1 MTRRTD
7 LSAPLV
13 QSTLA
18 ITALTL
24 ATCRD
29 VHEPTPPPMV
39 GHPALPLSNPRSL
52 ASGEFRGLWYDGNA
66 ELAGY
71 EITQPRYGSLRHGE
85 LALIYVTEPLDRQT
99 WIKRDDALPERR
111 VDVLKLNANLTF
123 LAGIYPYSVM
133 TSVFSPIDDWGMAR
147 FTPVKITLTAQEWCG
162 QVFEG
167 MWPGVGTLER
177 QTISYFADEGE
188 RHLREPVP
196 DDTLYEDALLI
207 QLRELDGPFAK
218 GASWSG
224 YLVPSLWRLRR
235 AHTPAVA
242 APTTIT
248 RSEAMRDGFAV
259 TRFVVEST
267 NYRRTIDVERAAP
280 RRILGWQTSDGEQA
294 TLRRS
299 TRLPYWERNRPGD
312 ESLREQLGFPTQPAP
327 APTPP
332 PGTTTIGR

>member
-29 VHEPTPPPMV
+29 VHEPTPPPML

-224 YLVPSLWRLRR
+224 ASR
-235 AHTPAVA
+235 AIAMAA
-242 APTTIT
+242 APCTHPRGCRARDDHAQ
-248 RSEAMRDGFAV
+248 RSHA
-259 TRFVVEST
+259 
-267 NYRRTIDVERAAP
+267 
-280 RRILGWQTSDGEQA
+280 
-294 TLRRS
+294 
-299 TRLPYWERNRPGD
+299 
-312 ESLREQLGFPTQPAP
+312 
-327 APTPP
+327 
-332 PGTTTIGR
+332 